1 MSQPLGY
8 IVPASRA
15 LVPYQ
20 ENELNAR
27 VRAEFR
33 EMPGLR
39 LTLPQASRLFSIN
52 SVTCERILTGLVRA
66 GHLATDGRAFVN
78 AERGRGDRGF

>member
-8 IVPASRA
+8 GVPANRA
-15 LVPYQ
+15 LVLYQ
-20 ENELNAR
+20 EHELDAR

-39 LTLPQASRLFSIN
+39 LTLAQASRLFSIN
-52 SVTCERILTGLVRA
+52 PVTCERILTGLVRA
-66 GHLATDGRAFVN
+66 GHLATDGRAFVI
-78 AERGRGDRGF
+78 AGRGRGDRGF